1 MSALMRK
8 YGYNI
13 SVHVAGGILAYPL
26 ICMKPRLCGGLH
38 LIKWKCH
45 SFSGMIWK
53 KKSKGS
59 EWPEYWSEFII
70 CNLHIHPTPDNT
82 FSMAD
87 KSGQKAESTSA
98 ILTGRFYDVELLTNS
113 RIRILLEEIKRPLKN
128 TEIADVGN
136 SHFLEGRG
144 RVVK

>member
-1 MSALMRK
+1 
-8 YGYNI
+8 
-13 SVHVAGGILAYPL
+13 
-26 ICMKPRLCGGLH
+26 
-38 LIKWKCH
+38 
-45 SFSGMIWK
+45 
-53 KKSKGS
+53 
-59 EWPEYWSEFII
+59 
-70 CNLHIHPTPDNT
+70 
-82 FSMAD
+82 MAD